1 MYVIKAN
8 NLVKQ
13 YGEKKVVN
21 GINLSVNKGHIFG
34 FLGKNGA
41 GKSTFINMLTGIIR
55 PSSGSFEILDVD
67 DLQIDTI
74 KNKLGVLPDY
84 STFYNDLS
92 SIEHLR
98 YFSNIM
104 GLKKSNEDFCNLLR
118 KVGLDK
124 DINTKVKKFSFGMKK
139 KLGIAQ
145 AIINDPEL
153 IFLDEP
159 TSGVDVDSVLNIHKL
174 IKELS
179 CEGKTVFF
187 TSHNL
192 DEVEKLC
199 DEIAIMK
206 DGMIVSKGSIEDLR
220 RKYQSSINVKIKHSK
235 LSMENQNSLKSIFES
250 VGKNIEWNEEHT
262 FITVNDEENIP
273 VLTKALNGMNINVY
287 RMDIDEPSLEE
298 MFIKM

>member
-1 MYVIKAN
+1 MYVIKVN
-8 NLVKQ
+8 DLVKQ

-67 DLQIDTI
+67 DLQIDMI

-104 GLKKSNEDFCNLLR
+104 GLKKSNEDLCNLLR

-206 DGMIVSKGSIEDLR
+206 DGVIVSKGSIEDLR

-250 VGKNIEWNEEHT
+250 VGKNIEWNEEYT

-287 RMDIDEPSLEE
+287 RMEIDEPSLEE